1 MSIHSY
7 TGMFLLERSK
17 LNRAHFREPILE
29 EEYGHGMEIE
39 LSLGKKVIKVV
50 HTGGTEYK
58 NIQNKN

>member
-1 MSIHSY
+1 
-7 TGMFLLERSK
+7 MFLLERSK